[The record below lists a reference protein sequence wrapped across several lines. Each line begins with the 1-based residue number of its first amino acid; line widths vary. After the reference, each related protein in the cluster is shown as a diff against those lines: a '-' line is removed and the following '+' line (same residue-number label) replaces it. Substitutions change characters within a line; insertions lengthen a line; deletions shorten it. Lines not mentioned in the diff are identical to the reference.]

1 MLTECPLCRMQY
13 RALQRHLVVRHLVL
27 NKDERNILLRM
38 SNGRINIR
46 LEPCSVVGCSY
57 HGTRLDRHIDCAHP
71 ELSQKEADL
80 VLQELKRKTG
90 LKMLKEL
97 REIDLPV
104 QMITTLDVE
113 DGAHDEH
120 PDSFSGEVGL
130 EADEHRLLRL
140 GNVALVAQTDALNK
154 EVFFLRN
161 KLKPWK
167 ASSAKRDLRSS
178 LESPPAE
185 RITFQ
190 QPERPASS
198 GRRASVATGRHT
210 PLVEFGRPQSKD
222 ADDEE
227 SRGEGLRRPM
237 PAPPQCKPN
246 RLL

>member
-1 MLTECPLCRMQY
+1 MLL
-13 RALQRHLVVRHLVL
+13 AAFL
-27 NKDERNILLRM
+27 
-38 SNGRINIR
+38 
-46 LEPCSVVGCSY
+46 
-57 HGTRLDRHIDCAHP
+57 
-71 ELSQKEADL
+71 
-80 VLQELKRKTG
+80 
-90 LKMLKEL
+90 LKEL
-97 REIDLPV
+97 REIDPPV

-130 EADEHRLLRL
+130 EADEHILLRL

-161 KLKPWK
+161 KLKQWK

-210 PLVEFGRPQSKD
+210 PLVEFGRPKSKD

-237 PAPPQCKPN
+237 SAPPSVNQIDFSEASRRRATMPSSSGVKCTSKQKHTS
-246 RLL
+246 